1 MLGEL
6 LLRLL
11 ARQVGLQP
19 LLPDQTLSTLAPFSS
34 VSKPHLD
41 PVFGDANLSRHLLSE
56 EAVGI
61 GLGVEG
67 QFQSIF
73 LGL

>member
-41 PVFGDANLSRHLLSE
+41 PVFGDANLSRHLSE

-67 QFQSIF
+67 QFQSIL